1 MDTNLKDNKQ
11 SDKDSKIKPKENED
25 IIKKLKTLLEEQVRS
40 VTQLNEDIIQSEI
53 EYDEL
58 FDLMAKRRQNLE
70 KK

>member
-1 MDTNLKDNKQ
+1 MDTYLKDNKQ
-11 SDKDSKIKPKENED
+11 SDKDFKIKPKLNED
-25 IIKKLKTLLEEQVRS
+25 IIKKLKTPLEEQVRS

>member
-25 IIKKLKTLLEEQVRS
+25 IIKKL
-40 VTQLNEDIIQSEI
+40 NEDIIQSEI